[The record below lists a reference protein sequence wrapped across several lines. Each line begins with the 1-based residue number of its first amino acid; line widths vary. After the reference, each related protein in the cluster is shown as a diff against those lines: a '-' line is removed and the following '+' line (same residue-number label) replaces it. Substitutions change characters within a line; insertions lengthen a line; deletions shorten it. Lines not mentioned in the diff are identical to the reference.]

1 MTIHLSGDREEIVRS
16 FIEDGRFTSEDEV
29 IDEALRLLQ
38 ERDEQAKLASLRSD
52 IAIGIKQAD
61 RGELAPFDPQ
71 ATLELIRS
79 RQAPPPG
86 QS

>member
-38 ERDEQAKLASLRSD
+38 ERDEQAKLADLRR
-52 IAIGIKQAD
+52 AIGIEQAD
-61 RGELAPFDPQ
+61 RGGLAPLDPH
-71 ATLELIRS
+71 ATLERIRS
-79 RQAPPPG
+79 RQAPTAG

>member
-38 ERDEQAKLASLRSD
+38 ERDEQAKLADLRR
-52 IAIGIKQAD
+52 AIGIEQAD
-61 RGELAPFDPQ
+61 RGGLAPFDPH
-71 ATLELIRS
+71 ATLERIRS
-79 RQAPPPG
+79 RQAPTAG